1 MMTIRG
7 LKLAGLPINE
17 ATVTSVAY
25 TGSQQEESD
34 EDVMP
39 VDVSLTPRTT
49 PARRSRPVDY
59 NEDAAFD
66 RILRTPYTPPKRQR
80 AREEP
85 AATTATAAATTT
97 ATAAAT
103 TTATAAA
110 AATAIDWS
118 GPKYRVPSWLFKMSG
133 GKPQM
138 DPADEKELVRVGN
151 MSERKQEAYW
161 ANEARLPPPRSQ
173 SHAGAP
179 TVKNTN
185 ARGGLLP
192 FVRFIT
198 LAAAFALYNFN
209 FVYKAMIAFFL
220 SEVRKFG
227 GCVNLPS

>member
-1 MMTIRG
+1 
-7 LKLAGLPINE
+7 
-17 ATVTSVAY
+17 
-25 TGSQQEESD
+25 
-34 EDVMP
+34 
-39 VDVSLTPRTT
+39 
-49 PARRSRPVDY
+49 
-59 NEDAAFD
+59 
-66 RILRTPYTPPKRQR
+66 
-80 AREEP
+80 
-85 AATTATAAATTT
+85 
-97 ATAAAT
+97 
-103 TTATAAA
+103 
-110 AATAIDWS
+110 
-118 GPKYRVPSWLFKMSG
+118 MSG